1 MGTWFL
7 AWNQKV
13 QELVWGTP
21 MLVLFLGTGLW
32 FSVRSRF
39 FQIRGWKKIR
49 RWTWAAEKSESS
61 HSGFQSLCKALA
73 GTLGTGNIAG
83 VATALA
89 AGGPGALF
97 WMWISAL
104 VGMMTGYA
112 EKYLGAKYAGE
123 DPAPLAYIRAAFRSK
138 APAYGYAA
146 LCAAATLGAG
156 NLVQTNSV
164 AEAAEAAM
172 GIPGFV
178 TAVLLAGP
186 VWLVTVGGEKRI
198 SGLMEHLIPALTV
211 LYLAGCLTAL
221 VLWRDRLLPVF
232 GEIFRSAFGWRAG
245 IAGTAGYTMQQ
256 SLRMGASRGVFSNEA
271 GMGSSVLAYDRVG
284 RTKPCEQ
291 GAWGIL
297 EVFVD
302 TILMCTM
309 TGLVLLCSQS
319 YDPAQYAA
327 ALAQGTAETLPNGA
341 ALAGAAFSE
350 VFGRAGQWFLAAAL
364 YLFAFPSIVCW
375 CYYGSTCVQWMLGRG
390 AERIYRNCFVG
401 MILVGSFLPLSVLWN
416 LADSFNGLMAIP
428 NLAAL
433 LLLSGQVRFGEACE
447 EKIYEQKGVCYNKP
461 MRGSK
466 RDLRFWKNRRRG
478 Q

>member
-1 MGTWFL
+1 MEAWFL
-7 AWNQKV
+7 SWNQRI
-13 QELVWGTP
+13 QEIVWGTP
-21 MLVLFLGTGLW
+21 MLVLFLGTGL
-32 FSVRSRF
+32 FFTVRSRF
-39 FQIRGWKKIR
+39 FQIRGWKTIR
-49 RWTWAAEKSESS
+49 KSTWAAEKNESS
-61 HSGFQSLCKALA
+61 HSGFQSLCRALA

-112 EKYLGAKYAGE
+112 EKYLGAKYVGE
-123 DPAPLAYIRAAFRSK
+123 DPAPLAYIRAAFHSK
-138 APAYGYAA
+138 KPAYVYAA

-198 SGLMEHLIPALTV
+198 SSLMERLIPALTV
-211 LYLAGCLTAL
+211 LYTVGCVTVL
-221 VLWRDRLLPVF
+221 VLWRDRLIPAF
-232 GEIFRSAFGWRAG
+232 GEIFRGAFGWRAG
-245 IAGTAGYTMQQ
+245 IAGTTGYTLQQ

-271 GMGSSVLAYDRVG
+271 GMGSSVLAYDRAG
-284 RTKPCEQ
+284 RTEPCEQ

-302 TILMCTM
+302 TVLMCTV
-309 TGLVLLCSQS
+309 TGLVILCSRT

-327 ALAQGTAETLPNGA
+327 ALAQGVMETLPNGA

-350 VFGRAGQWFLAAAL
+350 VFGRAGQWFLAVAL

-375 CYYGSTCVQWMLGRG
+375 CYYGSTCVQWMVGKR
-390 AERIYRNCFVG
+390 AEQIYRNSFVA
-401 MILVGSFLPLSVLWN
+401 MILLGSFLPLSALWN
-416 LADSFNGLMAIP
+416 LADSFNGLMAVP

-433 LLLSGQVRFGEACE
+433 LLLGRQVQFPDGRE
-447 EKIYEQKGVCYNKP
+447 EKIYEQNGVCYNNI
-461 MRGSK
+461 MRGFK
-466 RDLRFWKNRRRG
+466 RTSRIWKNRRRG
-478 Q
+478 K